1 MNTLEIEKMN
11 TVERLQT
18 MEMLW
23 DALLHE
29 KVEIE
34 SPGWHRDILEER
46 KARIANG
53 QAKFLSLKKLK
64 ARRNS

>member
-1 MNTLEIEKMN
+1 MNTLEIEKMS

-18 MEMLW
+18 MEALW

-29 KVEIE
+29 DVTIE
-34 SPGWHRDILEER
+34 SPGWHQDILEKR
-46 KARIANG
+46 KTLIASG
-53 QAKFLSLKKLK
+53 EAKFLSLEELK

>member
-53 QAKFLSLKKLK
+53 QAKFLSLKELK